1 MNTPTTLQEFAG
13 IVIAVV
19 ISLLW
24 LAISLIKKDEN

>member
-13 IVIAVV
+13 IVIVIV

-24 LAISLIKKDEN
+24 LAIALIKKDEN